1 VALALKENSSLTTLR
16 LDGNEFG
23 KVGTREVALAL
34 LENINLTD
42 LDLKE
47 NGMDSSSAVFVKALL
62 ERNNRLAQAAEEAHG
77 AMAESQPAE
86 TGNATR
92 LPAKKLKE
100 RTRDELADE
109 EALRDAQ
116 GNMEAARLLLDR
128 WGAACGP
135 AGPLADERLEEARAL
150 LAELVA
156 AHTAYAS
163 CQMAVVTATDDALDQ
178 ATAERDFQQERFI
191 QAAAVAGDAVEVL
204 FRYNALVNQQS
215 TSLAITLDKLER
227 AAAAHCPAASL
238 MTPAV
243 SHQAATPED
252 EKRQLEELLE
262 QLQRTGSDAR
272 VAKLQRWRAAMEKVE
287 KWPDMSLADPNEEE
301 QRRCELEATWRL
313 LEDVRKQTVA
323 LNTSMASAL
332 RSAIRQ
338 CSTRLEE
345 LQSEQARIQEERRR
359 ARALL
364 DNATELK
371 LCQCPDKMALGKAEL
386 EEARAL
392 KKWRFAN
399 VHLELAQLKLE
410 MAEEEGGEAAAKAM
424 AKIER
429 RKAAAASARLVRRR
443 AAARV
448 HEEAVVLL
456 QVSRHYPELLRC
468 SSRLE
473 ELQAAPTLVQGRC
486 LEDYTVVDTLA
497 AGEDGRRH
505 QVLLCSRP
513 VEDEDGFAVVC
524 VLKRYLLADSEG
536 RGKRRLLRE
545 LRLLEQARHP
555 FVAAAQAVFFSA
567 DASEAYVELEHFGGG
582 DLGQWLAKKQRGDAE
597 VRRLLGQALLG
608 IAAMHR
614 AGVVHGDVKPANLF
628 VDEEGGRCVVGDFDL
643 TRSSAPAASM
653 TVTRLAGTE
662 AYLAPELL
670 ANPGTRATAASDV
683 FSFGLVLFDV
693 LFPAREGA
701 AARRPSAYGI
711 LSKSTAVAIPSH
723 PDDSLRAL
731 LQSMLSLAPAHR
743 PTADAVASHPYFADA
758 AHNGSEGEDRLW
770 GAERD
775 CCIGAYCADVES
787 LTLADGLECGAGEH
801 FVCRA
806 DLEAWVAAFCS
817 SDNGRRQT
825 DAGGELACS
834 ASSCAAIFST
844 HRLAQHI
851 SPASFGQVMDMIR
864 HVVEQAVSREQEQL
878 FRARLE
884 GEVARMAQEGTVGIH
899 SRKILEEILLLRC
912 PRCQAAFDGFT
923 GCFALSCNNCPCNFC
938 ASCLK
943 DCGPDAHQHVARCPE
958 KPNPGVFGD
967 AAEFEEGQRRRR
979 TRLVEA
985 YLADLPH
992 DTRGAVRT
1000 TVAPHLAELGIQL
1013 AA

>member
-1 VALALKENSSLTTLR
+1 LR
-16 LDGNEFG
+16 
-23 KVGTREVALAL
+23 
-34 LENINLTD
+34 
-42 LDLKE
+42 
-47 NGMDSSSAVFVKALL
+47 
-62 ERNNRLAQAAEEAHG
+62 AAA
-77 AMAESQPAE
+77 A
-86 TGNATR
+86 
-92 LPAKKLKE
+92 
-100 RTRDELADE
+100 
-109 EALRDAQ
+109 
-116 GNMEAARLLLDR
+116 AAR
-128 WGAACGP
+128 
-135 AGPLADERLEEARAL
+135 
-150 LAELVA
+150 
-156 AHTAYAS
+156 
-163 CQMAVVTATDDALDQ
+163 
-178 ATAERDFQQERFI
+178 
-191 QAAAVAGDAVEVL
+191 AVEVL
-204 FRYNALVNQQS
+204 FRHDALLGEQC
-215 TSLAITLDKLER
+215 TSVAITLDKLER
-227 AAAAHCPAASL
+227 ASSSPGAEEEEEEPQESSPAEEML
-238 MTPAV
+238 RRLE
-243 SHQAATPED
+243 Q
-252 EKRQLEELLE
+252 QLELL
-262 QLQRTGSDAR
+262 QKTGSNAR
-272 VAKLQRWRAAMEKVE
+272 AAKLAGWRAAMERVE
-287 KWPDMSLADPNEEE
+287 KWPNMGPAAANAED
-301 QRRCELEATWRL
+301 QCRQELEATGWL
-313 LEDVRKQTVA
+313 LEYATRQTAA
-323 LNTSMASAL
+323 LNSAVS
-332 RSAIRQ
+332 SAYHLAVRE
-338 CSTRLEE
+338 CRKRLAALEAE
-345 LQSEQARIQEERRR
+345 REGVQEQRRR
-359 ARALL
+359 ARTLL
-364 DNATELK
+364 DTAAQLSA
-371 LCQCPDKMALGKAEL
+371 CHRPDKSAL
-386 EEARAL
+386 EEAEQQEARAQQKCRL
-392 KKWRFAN
+392 SKL
-399 VHLELAQLKLE
+399 HLESAQLKLA
-410 MAEEEGGEAAAKAM
+410 MAEEEGGEAVAKAL

-429 RKAAAASARLVRRR
+429 QKAAAAAAQVKRRQ

-456 QVSRHYPELLRC
+456 QASRHYPELLRC
-468 SSRLE
+468 SSRLA
-473 ELQAAPTLVQGRC
+473 ELQAAPTLLQGRC

-497 AGEDGRRH
+497 AVEEGNRH
-505 QVLLCSRP
+505 QVLLCSRAP
-513 VEDEDGFAVVC
+513 AGPAAAAEEEEDSGPEVVC
-524 VLKRYLLADSEG
+524 VLKRYLLSDRDG
-536 RGKRRLLRE
+536 GGKRRLLRE
-545 LRLLEQARHP
+545 FRLLEQARHP